1 MPQDEPG
8 DDSDAADHPFL
19 FYFWHRWGLSANWRI
34 FPFHHHDP
42 CPSIIIVRADLLDRI
57 VDIPFSVQ
65 TTHWLSCGRGL
76 VLCFA
81 FRSAIPNSIFN

>member
-1 MPQDEPG
+1 MGYALLCRRMNRAMIRMPPT
-8 DDSDAADHPFL
+8 
-19 FYFWHRWGLSANWRI
+19 I
-34 FPFHHHDP
+34 P
-42 CPSIIIVRADLLDRI
+42 CIIIVRADLLDRI

-81 FRSAIPNSIFN
+81 FRSAIPNSILN